1 MEAEVVRRCPNCGYE
16 YESWVEIC
24 PDCGVAV
31 ETVEPP
37 APGIAAL
44 DPNEDPHWTTA
55 MNAPN
60 AIIGNFLLSQ
70 LKDAGIPA
78 LMQRAPSADIAQFTG
93 FDFVPQV
100 LLVPRDRVADAR
112 EVLDSRSD
120 VSPSGYLWN
129 TGLETGTTVEMGDEV
144 EGEPSDP
151 AGAWRLLPTEDDVR
165 ARQQVRRW
173 HGAVDEEG
181 WEYVDEH
188 PGVTKVEGY
197 SEVEPRQSA
206 RRADYDDYDY
216 PYNDPYSANDDWY
229 KTKWA
234 RIVYGI
240 LIAALT
246 IPFIFQL
253 LQQLGN
259 ILGGGGR

>member
-1 MEAEVVRRCPNCGYE
+1 MEAETVRRCPNCGYE
-16 YESWVEIC
+16 YEDWVEIC

-31 ETVEPP
+31 ETV
-37 APGIAAL
+37 AR
-44 DPNEDPHWTTA
+44 PNGDRSVLSPDEDPQWTEV

-60 AIIGNFLLSQ
+60 AIIGNFLMSQ

-78 LMQRAPSADIAQFTG
+78 LMQRAPSADIAQFSG
-93 FDFVPQV
+93 FDFVPQIIR
-100 LLVPRDRVADAR
+100 VPRDRVDDAR
-112 EVLDSRSD
+112 AVLDSRSD
-120 VSPSGYLWN
+120 VSPGGYLWN
-129 TGLETGTTVEMGDEV
+129 TGLEMGESEAETLETD
-144 EGEPSDP
+144 DP

-173 HGAVDEEG
+173 HGAVDDEG
-181 WEYVDEH
+181 WEYEDEH
-188 PGVTKVEGY
+188 ATMTQVEGY
-197 SEVEPRQSA
+197 SAADPRRGA
-206 RRADYDDYDY
+206 RRPDYDDYDY
-216 PYNDPYSANDDWY
+216 PYDDPYSSNDDWY

-259 ILGGGGR
+259 ILGDFGGGR